1 MFIKKVYVIKLII
14 ILAFLS
20 SITYIIFNIYYINNN
35 YETYFKKKIKKYNH
49 KNIFDLSL
57 EEKINSYNT
66 NKFAIIRRLDCPNC
80 GFFSFYIMHLG
91 CVNKYLLKGY
101 IPIIDLQSFKNA
113 YNKGNTSFDNPWEL
127 FFNQAYNYTLN
138 SIKKFAK
145 NIKYLK
151 CGGPL
156 YRPDEINIYYNNKSI
171 NFWHNFANKY
181 MPIKN
186 DILNQVN
193 DIMKKLFNDSK
204 NILGVKLRGTDYLS
218 RKEKRHSIQPKVEK
232 VIYDVKIMDIQYKY
246 NFIFFSTEDE
256 LIKKK
261 FIPEFKDKIRFLNP
275 NVIVKYDYNKKNKIN
290 LNEQIYGNIEY
301 IKNYVMNIIIL
312 SKCLDIIT
320 SRCSGAAGLFVLTNG
335 FRHIKVYDLGI
346 YK

>member
-1 MFIKKVYVIKLII
+1 MIIKKTYVIKLFI
-14 ILAFLS
+14 ILAFIS
-20 SITYIIFNIYYINNN
+20 FIIYIILNLYYINNN
-35 YETYFKKKIKKYNH
+35 YELYFKKKIKKYNH
-49 KNIFDLSL
+49 KNILDLSMK
-57 EEKINSYNT
+57 EKLNSYKT
-66 NKFAIIRRLDCPNC
+66 KKFAIIRRLNCPNC
-80 GFFSFYIMHLG
+80 GFFSFYIIHLG

-127 FFNQAYNYTLN
+127 FFNQIYNYTLDN
-138 SIKKFAK
+138 IKKYAK
-145 NIKYLK
+145 NIRYLK
-151 CGGPL
+151 CEGHF

-186 DILNQVN
+186 EINNEVSN
-193 DIMKKLFNDSK
+193 IMKKLFNNSK

-218 RKEKRHSIQPKVEK
+218 RKEKRHSIQPNVEK
-232 VIYDVKIMDIQYKY
+232 VIYDVKIMDKLYKY

-261 FIPEFKDKIRFLNP
+261 FIPPFKDKIRLLNP
-275 NVIVKYDYNKKNKIN
+275 NVLVKYDYNEKNKIN

-312 SKCLDIIT
+312 SKCLDLVT
-320 SRCSGAAGLFVLTNG
+320 SRCSGAAGIFVLTNG
-335 FRHIKVYDLGI
+335 FRHIKIYNLGT

>member
-1 MFIKKVYVIKLII
+1 M
-14 ILAFLS
+14 
-20 SITYIIFNIYYINNN
+20 N
-35 YETYFKKKIKKYNH
+35 
-49 KNIFDLSL
+49 
-57 EEKINSYNT
+57 
-66 NKFAIIRRLDCPNC
+66 CPNC
-80 GFFSFYIMHLG
+80 GFFSFYIIHLG

-113 YNKGNTSFDNPWEL
+113 YNKGNTSFGNPWEL
-127 FFNQAYNYTLN
+127 FFNQIYNYTLED
-138 SIKKFAK
+138 IKKYAK

-151 CGGPL
+151 CEGRF

-186 DILNQVN
+186 EILNQVN

-232 VIYDVKIMDIQYKY
+232 VINDVKMMDKLYKY
-246 NFIFFSTEDE
+246 DFIFFSTEDE
-256 LIKKK
+256 LIKNK
-261 FIPEFKDKIRFLNP
+261 FVPKFKDKIRLLNP
-275 NVIVKYDYNKKNKIN
+275 NVHVNYDYNEKNKIN
-290 LNEQIYGNIEY
+290 LNERIYGNIEY

-312 SKCLDIIT
+312 SNCLDIVT
-320 SRCSGAAGLFVLTNG
+320 SRCSGAAGIFVLTNG
-335 FRHIKVYDLGI
+335 FRYIIHYWKFNLE
-346 YK
+346 KS